1 MLFLILV
8 SALLCPSLLQKRV
21 ILALS
26 SDRRQRAVPRDHYRL
41 VGQLEHLGVQ
51 RAQDLLE
58 VPAGQVGAPDRSGK
72 KRVAGDQLLLRREV
86 KTQRAF
92 GVPRR
97 QQDLAGKPSGSD
109 PVAVGRT

>member
-26 SDRRQRAVPRDHYRL
+26 SDRRQRAVPRDHDRL

-51 RAQDLLE
+51 RAQDLL
-58 VPAGQVGAPDRSGK
+58 VVAPGQVGASNRSGK
-72 KRVAGDQLLLRREV
+72 ERVAGNQLLLRREV
-86 KTQRAF
+86 KTERAF

-97 QQDLAGKPSGSD
+97 QQNLARQPAGSD
-109 PVAVGRT
+109 LVA